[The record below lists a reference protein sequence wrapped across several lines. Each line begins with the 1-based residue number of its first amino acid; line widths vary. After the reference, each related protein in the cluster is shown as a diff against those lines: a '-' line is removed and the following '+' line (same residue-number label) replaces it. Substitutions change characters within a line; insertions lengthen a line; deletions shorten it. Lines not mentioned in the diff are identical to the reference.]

1 MKRAALVALLVV
13 ALPAAAFVPK
23 DKAQHF
29 SAGLGI
35 GALTFTVFPMF
46 LPNEQPWAPW
56 AAAIAGAALSGIAKE
71 VADGLG
77 MGTPDLLDAVWTTAG
92 GLFGAL
98 FADFLVNRLPPLS
111 KGEWKKAFGLAFRG
125 AF

>member
-1 MKRAALVALLVV
+1 MRPALVALLLL

-29 SAGLGI
+29 SVGLGL
-35 GALTFTVFPMF
+35 GALTFAVLPMF
-46 LPNEQPWAPW
+46 LPYEPTWAPW
-56 AAAIAGAALSGIAKE
+56 AAAASSAALAGVAKE

-77 MGTPDLLDAVWTTAG
+77 AGHPDILDAAATLAG
-92 GLFGAL
+92 GVFGAIL
-98 FADFLVNRLPPLS
+98 ADFLIHRLPPLS